1 VKLPVDER
9 LGGCRGFK
17 SHRPHQSSIV
27 GSARLSTMFF
37 VFSLPLI
44 LILILVPNE
53 LRDVLKS
60 EKSDATSTAASM
72 AYPKNLLNI
81 ALVLSALTAV
91 LHLYIG
97 LQVYE
102 IPLGVPLILIAFVYI
117 GGIALIA
124 ANNRRALWL
133 KIGIYWVIIVIV
145 LWAASAAVDAPN
157 TNIPL
162 AYIDKAVEFI
172 LLGILLRIRTTR

>member
-1 VKLPVDER
+1 
-9 LGGCRGFK
+9 
-17 SHRPHQSSIV
+17 
-27 GSARLSTMFF
+27 MFF

-60 EKSDATSTAASM
+60 EKSGATSTAASM
-72 AYPKNLLNI
+72 AYSKNLLNI
-81 ALVLSALTAV
+81 ALGLSALTAV

-97 LQVYE
+97 LQVYG
-102 IPLGVPLILIAFVYI
+102 IPLGVPLILIAIVYI

-172 LLGILLRIRTTR
+172 LLGILLRIRTAR